1 MNTTD
6 GIKATTT
13 ESSEISPTSIDNEE
27 REHSTTDEMTKLS
40 SILRVTTLAPTESS
54 EKYTMTTSA
63 APESVENISEEER
76 SALFVTTETEA
87 STDSTTDNDHEPNN
101 TSLSTKNTDETT
113 EKNERGE
120 HSGAAAFTAVP
131 ADAATE
137 AQKYIKSESGTI
149 NSNIFKPNVRSR
161 VVSKDDI
168 ESIRG
173 RALNLNSTENKP
185 IKPTGVIYVTA
196 PPAQNKPMLDDL
208 SDVSM
213 DNDNMEFFSSKHM
226 TAQAPVKPVPTAFE
240 LMPTPTKAT
249 EDVTE
254 TTSTAHIGEYCVYK
268 GKKYAIN
275 ERIED
280 GCEHICK
287 CIASTVAVE
296 CEPRCPKMNLTTANH
311 EQCVTV
317 PDPKDLCCHIE
328 LCDVTLDDHLQGSA
342 IAIVPAPP
350 SFNAMK
356 MKNGNRTV
364 TLLDGDSEE
373 RASTSAISIPAVEQD
388 PNEKFDCEYE
398 GKKYKIGMQ
407 TKINIFL

>member
-1 MNTTD
+1 M
-6 GIKATTT
+6 
-13 ESSEISPTSIDNEE
+13 
-27 REHSTTDEMTKLS
+27 
-40 SILRVTTLAPTESS
+40 APSESS
-54 EKYTMTTSA
+54 EKYTMTSSA
-63 APESVENISEEER
+63 APQRVDNISEEER
-76 SALFVTTETEA
+76 SATDVTTETDA
-87 STDSTTDNDHEPNN
+87 STDSTTENAQEPNN
-101 TSLSTKNTDETT
+101 APSSTKNNDETT
-113 EKNERGE
+113 EKNEHGE
-120 HSGAAAFTAVP
+120 HSGVTAFTTVTVDAV
-131 ADAATE
+131 TE
-137 AQKYIKSESGTI
+137 AQKQIKSESGTI
-149 NSNIFKPNVRSR
+149 NSSIVKPNVRSR

-185 IKPTGVIYVTA
+185 LKPTGVIYVTA

-213 DNDNMEFFSSKHM
+213 DNDNVDFFSSKHM
-226 TAQAPVKPVPTAFE
+226 TTQAPVKAVPTAFE

-254 TTSTAHIGEYCVYK
+254 TASTSHSGDYCVYK

-287 CIASTVAVE
+287 CIASTVTVE

-328 LCDVTLDDHLQGSA
+328 LCDVTLDDHVQGSA

-364 TLLDGDSEE
+364 TLLDGDNEE
-373 RASTSAISIPAVEQD
+373 RASTSASSIPAVESD

-407 TKINIFL
+407 TNIIFFSIIS

>member
-1 MNTTD
+1 MAKLSSFS
-6 GIKATTT
+6 KATT
-13 ESSEISPTSIDNEE
+13 
-27 REHSTTDEMTKLS
+27 M
-40 SILRVTTLAPTESS
+40 APSESS
-54 EKYTMTTSA
+54 EKYTMTSSA
-63 APESVENISEEER
+63 APQRVDNEEER
-76 SALFVTTETEA
+76 SAIDVTTETDA
-87 STDSTTDNDHEPNN
+87 STDSTTENAHE
-101 TSLSTKNTDETT
+101 TSNASSSTKNSDETT
-113 EKNERGE
+113 EKNDHGE
-120 HSGAAAFTAVP
+120 HSAVTAFTTVTVDAV
-131 ADAATE
+131 TE
-137 AQKYIKSESGTI
+137 PQKPVKSESGTI
-149 NSNIFKPNVRSR
+149 NANIVKPNVRSR

-173 RALNLNSTENKP
+173 RALNLNSTENKQP
-185 IKPTGVIYVTA
+185 KPTGVIYVTA
-196 PPAQNKPMLDDL
+196 PPAQNKPMLGDL

-213 DNDNMEFFSSKHM
+213 DNDNVDFFSSKHM
-226 TAQAPVKPVPTAFE
+226 TTPAPVKAVPTAFE
-240 LMPTPTKAT
+240 LVPTPTKPT

-254 TTSTAHIGEYCVYK
+254 TASHSGDYCVYK

-287 CIASTVAVE
+287 CIASTVTVE

-328 LCDVTLDDHLQGSA
+328 LCDVTLDDHVQGSA

-373 RASTSAISIPAVEQD
+373 RASTSASSIPSAESD

-407 TKINIFL
+407 TKIAFVSIIS